1 MKTKELNYQLPK
13 SGWFMRF
20 LWSCAGGDCF
30 LLERATYSDQVKYM
44 CLGGIVFATGLMASL
59 AGGYAFYTI
68 FSPKTANVLGEI
80 KDVNGVKD
88 LPTDTYTL
96 ILSIVFGVIW
106 GLVIFNIDRFI
117 VAATGKGDGT
127 EKITKDEL
135 IGAIPRILM
144 GSIIAIT
151 ISKPVEIRMFKSEID
166 AALAQYQVKKK
177 SEAIDLA
184 QKNYDKKKLESA
196 KKNSAMDQKL
206 SGYESQIAYF
216 EDLISK
222 ETTGQTG
229 NGADFG
235 PRAQALAAQRDGIM
249 KRRDELKNSIEYKA
263 SAEKL
268 SQLAKE
274 KDLEVLDAEKKAAAE
289 DGLLRRIQLAE
300 EVSSIDSDGKKHFP
314 WITTFITL
322 LFLAIELTPVFFKLM
337 LIKSPYDYL
346 KDNLEDEIRIA
357 NGIEVRYDYYEDKKG
372 LERHL
377 VINHDSANM
386 LFEKQKLSE
395 IQKELTEYALLKYK
409 EREKQNID
417 ENLDEYI
424 TKNA

>member
-20 LWSCAGGDCF
+20 LWSCAGGDRF

-68 FSPKTANVLGEI
+68 FSPKSADVLGEI
-80 KDVNGVKD
+80 KNVGGIRDV
-88 LPTDTYTL
+88 PTDAFTAM
-96 ILSIVFGVIW
+96 LSVIFGIFW

-144 GSIIAIT
+144 GSIIALT

-166 AALAQYQVKKK
+166 VELQNAQMIKEKEFRMKVDEEFN
-177 SEAIDLA
+177 SEIAKIQKQIDTNDNNI
-184 QKNYDKKKLESA
+184 QDKISRHKDLEQQYIEEA
-196 KKNSAMDQKL
+196 RT
-206 SGYESQIAYF
+206 I
-216 EDLISK
+216 
-222 ETTGQTG
+222 TV
-229 NGADFG
+229 G
-235 PRAQALAAQRDGIM
+235 PRALAVKAQMDAIM
-249 KRRDELKNSIEYKA
+249 KDIAQAKKEPAYQNLLNKKEKLELERTDKLKNSYKVA
-263 SAEKL
+263 SGL
-268 SQLAKE
+268 
-274 KDLEVLDAEKKAAAE
+274 
-289 DGLLRRIQLAE
+289 DGLLERIKIAHHIAGNI
-300 EVSSIDSDGKKHFP
+300 SI
-314 WITTFITL
+314 FITL

-346 KDNLEDEIRIA
+346 KDNLEDEIRVT
-357 NGIEVRYDYYEDKKG
+357 NGIEVKYDYYKDKKG

-377 VINHDSANM
+377 VINHDSANL

-395 IQKELTEYALLKYK
+395 IQKELTEYALQKYK
-409 EREKQNID
+409 EREKQNIE